1 MKLQNFLQFFCG
13 RPCTDGAGGCQGW
26 RRFDKSAWT
35 CLSLKKVDSL
45 YLTTMSKL
53 NQEKYYNEV
62 VRLYFDEGYGSMRIT
77 HLVPVSRSTILRWI
91 RNFVA
96 ENPEYRYQMQ
106 KASTPKH
113 EEHAAIKR
121 QEKATQEEIKALK
134 EELGRLQVKLKKA
147 ELRADLYDEMI
158 NVAEKQFNIPIR
170 KKVGAKR

>member
-1 MKLQNFLQFFCG
+1 MGK
-13 RPCTDGAGGCQGW
+13 T
-26 RRFDKSAWT
+26 KE
-35 CLSLKKVDSL
+35 
-45 YLTTMSKL
+45 
-53 NQEKYYNEV
+53 NQEKYYDEV
-62 VRLYFDEGYGSMRIT
+62 IRLYFDEGMGSLRIT

-113 EEHAAIKR
+113 DESAAVKR

-134 EELGRLQVKLKKA
+134 EELGRLQVQLRKA